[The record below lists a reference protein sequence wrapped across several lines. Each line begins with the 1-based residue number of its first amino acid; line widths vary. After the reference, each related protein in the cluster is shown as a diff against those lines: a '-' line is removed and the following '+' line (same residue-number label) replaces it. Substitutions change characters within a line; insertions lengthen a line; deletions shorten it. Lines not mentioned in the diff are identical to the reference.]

1 MKIETLLCPQRSSSQ
16 GYSFSNN
23 HVWIWELDYKGGW
36 APKNWCFWTALLE
49 KTPESPLNNK
59 EIQPVHPKG
68 NQSWIFVGRTDA
80 KAETPILWPPE
91 LTHRKRPWCWE
102 ILRARGEGSYRG
114 WDVWMPSLTQWTWVW
129 TNSRR
134 KWRTGKPGMLK
145 SMGLQRVGYNI
156 ATEQQYEL
164 DFYNF
169 NKCTFQVQTSQ
180 LRVNTLKTISIR
192 LGQGY
197 YPLHSHPR
205 TSYQTAR
212 CIPFSTEMTQT
223 WQSYICISCL
233 SFSYPQKSQ

>member
-1 MKIETLLCPQRSSSQ
+1 MLLNCGVGEDSWESLGLQGDQTSQSKRKSSLDINCKDWCWNFNTL
-16 GYSFSNN
+16 
-23 HVWIWELDYKGGW
+23 
-36 APKNWCFWTALLE
+36 ATWC
-49 KTPESPLNNK
+49 K
-59 EIQPVHPKG
+59 
-68 NQSWIFVGRTDA
+68 
-80 KAETPILWPPE
+80 E

-134 KWRTGKPGMLK
+134 KWRTGKPGMLQ